1 MEQQNNVNKKEIDKK
16 KQEENYNA
24 FIDMMALM
32 IQKYGQAVLDK
43 LDKYANKLHINRS
56 AAITSLLVQGLE
68 QSTAIEIMS
77 KLMDKYE
84 TLEQLK
90 SVSNDDF

>member
-1 MEQQNNVNKKEIDKK
+1 MGNLKDFERKVVSIYLPID
-16 KQEENYNA
+16 
-24 FIDMMALM
+24 
-32 IQKYGQAVLDK
+32 VLEK

-68 QSTAIEIMS
+68 QSSAIEIMS

-90 SVSNDDF
+90 TIDNDDF

>member
-1 MEQQNNVNKKEIDKK
+1 MRPLGALFFFERKVVSIYLPID
-16 KQEENYNA
+16 
-24 FIDMMALM
+24 
-32 IQKYGQAVLDK
+32 VLEK

-68 QSTAIEIMS
+68 QSSAIEIMS

-90 SVSNDDF
+90 TIDNDDF

>member
-1 MEQQNNVNKKEIDKK
+1 MGNLKDFERKIVSVNLPID
-16 KQEENYNA
+16 
-24 FIDMMALM
+24 
-32 IQKYGQAVLDK
+32 VLEK

-90 SVSNDDF
+90 SIDNDDF

>member
-1 MEQQNNVNKKEIDKK
+1 MGNLKDFERKIVSINLPID
-16 KQEENYNA
+16 
-24 FIDMMALM
+24 
-32 IQKYGQAVLDK
+32 VLEK

-90 SVSNDDF
+90 SIDNDDF

>member
-1 MEQQNNVNKKEIDKK
+1 MGNLKDFERKIVSVSLPID
-16 KQEENYNA
+16 
-24 FIDMMALM
+24 
-32 IQKYGQAVLDK
+32 VLDK

>member
-1 MEQQNNVNKKEIDKK
+1 MGNLKDFERKIVSIYLPID
-16 KQEENYNA
+16 
-24 FIDMMALM
+24 
-32 IQKYGQAVLDK
+32 VLEK

-90 SVSNDDF
+90 SIDNDDF